1 MSPSNDDIY
10 IYGGL
15 GLGGLLLLAVVP
27 LSACLCWLHRRAPSV
42 LVPGPGLL
50 RAGTPLC
57 ISAEAASAQQ

>member
-1 MSPSNDDIY
+1 MLSRNDVKR
-10 IYGGL
+10 L
-15 GLGGLLLLAVVP
+15 ERSWHL
-27 LSACLCWLHRRAPSV
+27 SV